1 MGQIYYGHFA
11 VYVPDLAD
19 HMLTEEG
26 VDTLENWG
34 GEFGR
39 AGHQYHRWGMS
50 GSNFKIEKWKE
61 CMELHLG

>member
-26 VDTLENWG
+26 VDTLEN
-34 GEFGR
+34 
-39 AGHQYHRWGMS
+39 
-50 GSNFKIEKWKE
+50 
-61 CMELHLG
+61 